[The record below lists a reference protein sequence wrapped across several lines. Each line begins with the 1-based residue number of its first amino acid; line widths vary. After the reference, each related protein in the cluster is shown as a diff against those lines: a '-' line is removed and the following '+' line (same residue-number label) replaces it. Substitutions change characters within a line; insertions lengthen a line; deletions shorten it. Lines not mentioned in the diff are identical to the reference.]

1 MTPRMLERL
10 KYLAVERERALGRE
24 IERHQATLAQIAQQR
39 EVLASYR
46 ARLTGGWTGG
56 RTVSAY
62 QAQSADR
69 FVTASHG
76 AEAQIDQADARTRAA
91 LAAALNALAA
101 EQARYRQLDTAQS
114 ELAARQVREAEQ
126 RAERAQPWRP
136 AKTGF

>member
-1 MTPRMLERL
+1 MLERL

-24 IERHQATLAQIAQQR
+24 IERHQAALVQIAQQR
-39 EVLASYR
+39 EVLAAYR

-56 RTVSAY
+56 RTVSAH

-69 FVTASHG
+69 FVTASRG
-76 AEAQIDQADARTRAA
+76 AEAQIDQAEARARAA
-91 LAAALNALAA
+91 LAAALNALAV
-101 EQARYRQLDTAQS
+101 EQARTQQLDSAQS
-114 ELAARQVREAEQ
+114 KLNARRAREAEQ

>member
-24 IERHQATLAQIAQQR
+24 IERHQAALVQIAQQR
-39 EVLASYR
+39 EVLAAYR

-56 RTVSAY
+56 RTVSAH

-69 FVTASHG
+69 FVTASRG
-76 AEAQIDQADARTRAA
+76 AEAQIDQAEARARAA
-91 LAAALNALAA
+91 LAAALNALAV
-101 EQARYRQLDTAQS
+101 EQARTQQLDSAQS
-114 ELAARQVREAEQ
+114 KLNARRAREAEQ